1 MRTRLTAI
9 LLSGFFALSLVACDD
24 ILLPNDPYD
33 PGNGGGQ
40 DTTWNPGDSTGDDDT
55 TGGIDTNGIHDQL
68 IITGTFKPLDPADQ
82 TLPSGSKIH
91 VLWHRAD
98 GVDFVHGYGEMISP
112 TTWRVIL
119 DGPLPLQAYWGAPYG
134 EHAFAIGT
142 VSLVDGAVPP
152 TGTIETGPY
161 GITEG
166 FDIIYD
172 TNKPTNDVWGSM
184 FLQRFPKGYMVGA
197 YDMNASGELPNY
209 TPAQPSGLPLTF
221 IPWP

>member
-1 MRTRLTAI
+1 MKNKLFAF
-9 LLSGFFALSLVACDD
+9 LAAGMLSLSLVACDD

-40 DTTWNPGDSTGDDDT
+40 DTTWNPGDTTVDDDT
-55 TGGIDTNGIHDQL
+55 TGGIDTSGTHDQI
-68 IITGTFKPLDPADQ
+68 IITGTFKALDPADQ

-119 DGPLPLQAYWGAPYG
+119 DGPLPLQARWGAPNG
-134 EHAFAIGT
+134 DFSFAVGT

-152 TGTIETGPY
+152 TGTIETGVF

-172 TNKPTNDVWGSM
+172 TNTPTDDVWGKT
-184 FLQRFPKGYMVGA
+184 FLHRFPKGYMVGA
-197 YDMNASGELPNY
+197 YDFDNAGELPGY
-209 TPAQPSGLPLTF
+209 KPSKPSGLPLMF
-221 IPWP
+221 VPWP